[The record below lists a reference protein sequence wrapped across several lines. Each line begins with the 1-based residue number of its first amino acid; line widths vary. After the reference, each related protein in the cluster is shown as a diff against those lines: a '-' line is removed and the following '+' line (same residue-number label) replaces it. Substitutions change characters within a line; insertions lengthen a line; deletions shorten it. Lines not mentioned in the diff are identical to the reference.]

1 MFIFT
6 FLYGKLS
13 ERAYIILLTVVISG
27 EGGSPQGRR
36 QRARKTIPDKASFP
50 STSLCSTVLDA
61 SDWQNLGYMPTSKLQ
76 GDRM

>member
-36 QRARKTIPDKASFP
+36 QRARKPP
-50 STSLCSTVLDA
+50 SPVAHFVVYSLSWMHLT
-61 SDWQNLGYMPTSKLQ
+61 GKI
-76 GDRM
+76 